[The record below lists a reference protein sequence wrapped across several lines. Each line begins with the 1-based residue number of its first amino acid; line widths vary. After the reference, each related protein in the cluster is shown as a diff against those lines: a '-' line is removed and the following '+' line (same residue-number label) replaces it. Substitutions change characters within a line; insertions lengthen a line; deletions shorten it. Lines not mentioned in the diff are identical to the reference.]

1 MKKLFVTCLFASI
14 FIISSAQIWEKEL
27 LEKNPFANAR
37 EKYRAFS
44 SYKKTHPNPVGYK
57 PYARELDF
65 ILERSSKHSSFNS
78 QLLYTE
84 WESLK
89 RRKKRNTNSNWIAKG
104 PINTPLI
111 LSNGK
116 KRGNG
121 RVNCISF
128 DPFDPNIIWVG
139 SPAGGL
145 WKTSD
150 GGNNWTT
157 NTDNLPVIGV
167 SCIAID
173 PTNNQNMYI
182 VTGDANASDTYSI
195 GVLKSIDG
203 GLNWSPTGLSYNI
216 DEEKR
221 INKLIINPRY
231 TDSLFVVTNSNIM
244 ISPDGGTTWNI
255 VGIAGR
261 WRDAEFNPSNP
272 NIIYAAKQ
280 SNGGSNIYRSVNGGG
295 SWSVINNGIASS
307 GKDRPLIAITPIN
320 PNVVYALF
328 SATDDSFH
336 GLYKSIDSGDT
347 WVLQSNSPNILGRA
361 TDGTATGG
369 QSWYDLSFGVSTNNE
384 NHLYVG
390 GINLWK
396 SMDGGQ
402 SWVVD
407 GSSGNGNYSYMH
419 VDQHALEY
427 NPLNHIAYA
436 GNDGGVY
443 KWMDNINKWVDIS
456 DGLEISQFYKL
467 GVSQSNPNKIIA
479 GAQDN
484 GTEMLTNSTWDAILG
499 GDGMECA
506 IDPYDEDIIYAE
518 YQYGGMRKSYNGGV
532 NWENIKPPQ
541 IGYEGGWV
549 TPYEI
554 HPNNPLLIVAGFDE
568 VYRSFSGGDV
578 SSFNSWDSISY
589 NVSGGQSIKTIALAP
604 SDQSYIY
611 AGTYSRLKVTK
622 DGGVNWENIK
632 PGLPNYNMTDIAVS
646 SSNPNHVWVTFSE
659 YVNNHKVYKS
669 IDGGQNWVN
678 ITSNGLPNLPVNC
691 IVYQAFTNDDIY
703 VGTDIGVYYKN
714 NSMTDWVPYMSGL
727 PNVIVK
733 DLEINYQS
741 GKISAATYGRGVWQS
756 PVNSLNTHIEENIMN
771 DYFSFSNPTKNFI
784 NIKTNYL
791 KNYSV
796 SLYDL
801 TGKLIFCE
809 NLSGSQ
815 QIIDVSKISKGYYI
829 ISFEAKDLS
838 INNRKKI
845 IIE

>member
-89 RRKKRNTNSNWIAKG
+89 RRKKINTNSNWIAKG

-396 SMDGGQ
+396 SMDG
-402 SWVVD
+402 
-407 GSSGNGNYSYMH
+407 
-419 VDQHALEY
+419 
-427 NPLNHIAYA
+427 
-436 GNDGGVY
+436 
-443 KWMDNINKWVDIS
+443 
-456 DGLEISQFYKL
+456 
-467 GVSQSNPNKIIA
+467 
-479 GAQDN
+479 
-484 GTEMLTNSTWDAILG
+484 
-499 GDGMECA
+499 
-506 IDPYDEDIIYAE
+506 
-518 YQYGGMRKSYNGGV
+518 
-532 NWENIKPPQ
+532 
-541 IGYEGGWV
+541 
-549 TPYEI
+549 
-554 HPNNPLLIVAGFDE
+554 
-568 VYRSFSGGDV
+568 
-578 SSFNSWDSISY
+578 
-589 NVSGGQSIKTIALAP
+589 
-604 SDQSYIY
+604 
-611 AGTYSRLKVTK
+611 
-622 DGGVNWENIK
+622 
-632 PGLPNYNMTDIAVS
+632 
-646 SSNPNHVWVTFSE
+646 
-659 YVNNHKVYKS
+659 
-669 IDGGQNWVN
+669 
-678 ITSNGLPNLPVNC
+678 
-691 IVYQAFTNDDIY
+691 
-703 VGTDIGVYYKN
+703 
-714 NSMTDWVPYMSGL
+714 
-727 PNVIVK
+727 
-733 DLEINYQS
+733 
-741 GKISAATYGRGVWQS
+741 
-756 PVNSLNTHIEENIMN
+756 
-771 DYFSFSNPTKNFI
+771 
-784 NIKTNYL
+784 
-791 KNYSV
+791 
-796 SLYDL
+796 
-801 TGKLIFCE
+801 
-809 NLSGSQ
+809 
-815 QIIDVSKISKGYYI
+815 
-829 ISFEAKDLS
+829 
-838 INNRKKI
+838 
-845 IIE
+845 